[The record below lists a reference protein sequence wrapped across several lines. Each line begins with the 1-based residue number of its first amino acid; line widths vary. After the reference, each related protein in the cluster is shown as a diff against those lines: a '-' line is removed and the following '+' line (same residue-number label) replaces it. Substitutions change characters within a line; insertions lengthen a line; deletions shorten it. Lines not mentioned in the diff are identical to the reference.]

1 MTVAGEHDEGTG
13 NNFRSINEHEW
24 NGNSGA
30 DISCNI
36 FSRRKCEEIPHFREL
51 HAGKA
56 IAKRMPFA
64 GFEFIH
70 V

>member
-24 NGNSGA
+24 NENDDA

-36 FSRRKCEEIPHFREL
+36 FSYRKCEEIRHSREL
-51 HAGKA
+51 HGGKT
-56 IAKRMPFA
+56 IAKRTPFA
-64 GFEFIH
+64 GFEFSD